1 MKKNYLVGGFTAIAF
16 FSVVGYDY
24 YTGNISIFAKKVV
37 ENGPSGIAD
46 VSGDQDVNRG
56 GVAPLGAIADISALA
71 DISAAATADISAA
84 ATADISALADISAA
98 ATADISAAAT
108 ADISGLGTADIAA
121 AADLLANSDLLG
133 GIQDVGGLLANSD
146 LLGGIQDLSATA
158 DISAVADISATAD
171 ISAAGTGIEDDFRAG
186 KVSVYNFP
194 NPANDITNFRFQLNE
209 AALVRIVLYGANGQM
224 IAMALNKQYGAG
236 EFIYSYDVSALTP
249 GTYVY
254 TYQLGN
260 NLPMTRK
267 LMIK

>member
-108 ADISGLGTADIAA
+108 ADISGLATADIAA

-146 LLGGIQDLSATA
+146 LLGGIQ
-158 DISAVADISATAD
+158 DISATAD

-236 EFIYSYDVSALTP
+236 EFIYSYDVSKLTP